1 MRKPKPQSTFSAQGA
16 GCHRHVTASANLILN
31 LICAA
36 MALVTASD
44 GAHAGEI
51 VITVAGPASGPQS
64 DRTQSMLTGA
74 RAAADAVNRN
84 GGIKGA
90 LVRIDSADDGCA
102 IDKTKATAAT
112 LARQKADLVIGHP
125 CAASANAAAKAYAE
139 TNTLFIA
146 IGSRHHTFE
155 RTKTATTIFRLS
167 GRDDDQGAE
176 AAQELAR
183 RYQGK
188 TLAIIHD
195 RTSASIEIA
204 DDAAAA
210 LKKLGAPAPITA
222 TAIGGDKDFPM
233 LTAKIKPAAAV
244 FYIGYPLEAGML
256 FAQWRKAGGTGDFLM
271 SASAGTDE
279 FEQTFGASAAG
290 ISVLRPRFG
299 LTPESA
305 DDTRGVETRIN
316 AAGSALANAAVA
328 AYAAAANTAES
339 VNTGEVARELA
350 ARAYATA
357 NGVVKFDSTGNAD
370 RPSYDIYKW
379 TGETWLGAKTS
390 PPDP

>member
-1 MRKPKPQSTFSAQGA
+1 MCSAVA
-16 GCHRHVTASANLILN
+16 LATASHSAI
-31 LICAA
+31 A
-36 MALVTASD
+36 D
-44 GAHAGEI
+44 I

-64 DRTQSMLTGA
+64 DRTQSMLAGA
-74 RAAADAVNRN
+74 RAAAEAVNGK

-90 LVRIDSADDGCA
+90 LIRIDSADDGCE

-112 LARQKADLVIGHP
+112 LALQKVDLVIGHP

-146 IGSRHHTFE
+146 VGSRHHDFE
-155 RTKTATTIFRLS
+155 RPDTATTIFRLS
-167 GRDDDQGAE
+167 GRDDAQGAE
-176 AAQELAR
+176 AAQALAQR
-183 RYQGK
+183 FPGK
-188 TLAIIHD
+188 TLAIVHD
-195 RTSASIEIA
+195 RTSASIAIA
-204 DDAAAA
+204 EDATAA
-210 LKKLGAPAPITA
+210 LKKLGAPAPIAA
-222 TAIGGDKDFPM
+222 TAIGGDKDFPV

-299 LTPESA
+299 LNSDSA
-305 DDTRGVETRIN
+305 DETRGVETRIN
-316 AAGSALANAAVA
+316 AADNALANAAVTA
-328 AYAAAANTAES
+328 FAAAANTAES
-339 VNTGEVARELA
+339 ANTADVSRELA

-357 NGVVKFDSTGNAD
+357 NGVIKFDSTGNAD

-379 TGETWLGAKTS
+379 TGETWLGASTS
-390 PPDP
+390 PPGP